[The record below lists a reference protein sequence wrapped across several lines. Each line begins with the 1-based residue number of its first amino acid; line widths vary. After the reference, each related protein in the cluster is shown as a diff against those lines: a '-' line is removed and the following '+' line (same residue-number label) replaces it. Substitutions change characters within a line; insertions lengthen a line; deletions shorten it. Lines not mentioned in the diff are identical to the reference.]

1 MCYIVHP
8 YIIHLLHSYHVQPEV
23 KAMGYVLPRSSFAL
37 SIYDPSGGLQNG
49 GVFPKLV
56 SVIAW
61 LLFETSFLIMCVE

>member
-1 MCYIVHP
+1 MDYFF
-8 YIIHLLHSYHVQPEV
+8 
-23 KAMGYVLPRSSFAL
+23 PRSSFAL

-61 LLFETSFLIMCVE
+61 LLFETSFLIMYVE